1 MTMGEKILKLR
12 KARQWNQEDLAEQI
26 GVTRQAVSRWESDSA
41 KPDADKI
48 ISLCDLFGVSADY
61 LLREQYTGDGPVVR
75 ETVTVPEKHFASNPP
90 RIKNGPNTR
99 QLFGFGLFALGLF
112 LLFAMEL
119 VGILR
124 PHTHYTDHGTYYGF
138 QAYVQLYQL
147 HWMVWLLAAMI
158 CGGIVLML
166 LDSVK
171 SLFQKLRSRKTAVDS
186 DPIHQENI

>member
-12 KARQWNQEDLAEQI
+12 KARQWNQEDLAEQV

-48 ISLCDLFGVSADY
+48 TLLCDLFGVSADY
-61 LLREQYTGDGPVVR
+61 LLREQYLGDGPVIR
-75 ETVTVPEKHFASNPP
+75 ETVTAPENQLSSNPP
-90 RIKNGPNTR
+90 RTKSGPNAR

-124 PHTHYTDHGTYYGF
+124 PHTHHTDHGTYYGF
-138 QAYVQLYQL
+138 QAYVQLYEL

-158 CGGIVLML
+158 CGGITLML
-166 LDSVK
+166 LDS
-171 SLFQKLRSRKTAVDS
+171 LRPLLSK
-186 DPIHQENI
+186 IHTHKKEK